1 MGHKKEGISP
11 TIKKK
16 IVLPTLNA
24 PNLTSAAAGASTTSA
39 PLKIKIPS
47 KSLHAQSASI
57 EERQRQQTNDGT
69 RKKHIF
75 LGKIPDDEEP
85 EAPIEEQFILRLMVP
100 EDVKQRFR
108 EKVRRQKFAPEDV
121 EIMFK
126 DSRRAI
132 FTFENQKYSARL
144 VDLPCIIEAQKT
156 FNNKQFYKV
165 ADICQMLIVESPI
178 DTQEEVHMFTEN
190 MASSSIDQFEWPDGL
205 TPPLKNVRNRRFRK
219 RISNKK
225 IEDIEKEVEKLLHD
239 DSLAEEVKIDWE
251 DAVDSETA
259 TPAALAESI
268 PEEADDFDAD
278 VVGED
283 DDYEA
288 EDFEDDMDI
297 EALQEYEQVLV
308 EGQTNIRDESE
319 NDELAQNDDITEEF
333 RRGLDQLSDDDSHD
347 SNAEDVEESD
357 ASETD
362 SEEENQEE
370 LNKLFTRQRELTAEV
385 TKLEGNLNK
394 KLSDLRGEINA
405 VMQGRIQNQVNT
417 LLTEIEQKKS
427 LLAEAAQRVTDIKEK
442 MESKVEA
449 LLANASN
456 NDPGQE

>member
-11 TIKKK
+11 TLKKK

-24 PNLTSAAAGASTTSA
+24 SNLSSAAAGTSTTSA

-47 KSLHAQSASI
+47 KSLHAQSAST

-108 EKVRRQKFAPEDV
+108 EKVRKQKFAPEDV

-165 ADICQMLIVESPI
+165 ADVCQMLIVESPI
-178 DTQEEVHMFTEN
+178 DTQEEVHLFTEN
-190 MASSSIDQFEWPDGL
+190 TASSSIDQFEWPDGL
-205 TPPLKNVRNRRFRK
+205 TPPLKNARNRRFRK
-219 RISNKK
+219 H
-225 IEDIEKEVEKLLHD
+225 IEKEVEKLLHD
-239 DSLAEEVKIDWE
+239 DSLAEEVKI
-251 DAVDSETA
+251 
-259 TPAALAESI
+259 
-268 PEEADDFDAD
+268 
-278 VVGED
+278 
-283 DDYEA
+283 
-288 EDFEDDMDI
+288 

-308 EGQTNIRDESE
+308 EGQANILDESE
-319 NDELAQNDDITEEF
+319 NDEFAQNDDITEEF
-333 RRGLDQLSDDDSHD
+333 RIGLDQLLEDDSHE
-347 SNAEDVEESD
+347 SNVEDVEESD

-370 LNKLFTRQRELTAEV
+370 LNKLFSSQRELTAEV
-385 TKLEGNLNK
+385 TKLEANLNK

-417 LLTEIEQKKS
+417 LLTEIEQKKT

-442 MESKVEA
+442 MESK
-449 LLANASN
+449 
-456 NDPGQE
+456 

>member
-11 TIKKK
+11 TSKKK

-24 PNLTSAAAGASTTSA
+24 STLTSAAVGASAASA

-47 KSLHAQSASI
+47 TS
-57 EERQRQQTNDGT
+57 DGT
-69 RKKHIF
+69 KKKHIF

-85 EAPIEEQFILRLMVP
+85 EAPVEEQFILRLLVP

-108 EKVRRQKFAPEDV
+108 EKVRKQTFVEDV

-178 DTQEEVHMFTEN
+178 DTQDEAHFFTEN
-190 MASSSIDQFEWPDGL
+190 TASSGIDQFEWPDGL

-259 TPAALAESI
+259 TPAALAESL
-268 PEEADDFDAD
+268 PEETEEYEL
-278 VVGED
+278 GED

-288 EDFEDDMDI
+288 ESQENDDMDM
-297 EALQEYEQVLV
+297 EGLQEFEQVLV
-308 EGQTNIRDESE
+308 EGQTSILDESE
-319 NDELAQNDDITEEF
+319 NDEHAQNDDITEEF
-333 RRGLDQLSDDDSHD
+333 RIGLDQLSDDDSQ
-347 SNAEDVEESD
+347 SNADDVEESD

-362 SEEENQEE
+362 SEEEDQEE
-370 LNKLFTRQRELTAEV
+370 LDKLFTRQRELTAELA
-385 TKLEGNLNK
+385 KLETNLNK
-394 KLSDLRGEINA
+394 KISDLRGEINA

-417 LLTEIEQKKS
+417 LLIDIEQKKT

-456 NDPGQE
+456 E

>member
-1 MGHKKEGISP
+1 MYSKPIRVAIGSKLDQSSHRSP
-11 TIKKK
+11 KTI
-16 IVLPTLNA
+16 VT
-24 PNLTSAAAGASTTSA
+24 
-39 PLKIKIPS
+39 IPS
-47 KSLHAQSASI
+47 KSLHAQSAGT
-57 EERQRQQTNDGT
+57 EERQRQQANDGT

-75 LGKIPDDEEP
+75 WGKLPDDEEP
-85 EAPIEEQFILRLMVP
+85 EAPIEEQFILRLLLP

-108 EKVRRQKFAPEDV
+108 EKVRKQKFAEDV

-178 DTQEEVHMFTEN
+178 DTQEEEYFFTEN
-190 MASSSIDQFEWPDGL
+190 TASSSIDQFEWPDGL
-205 TPPLKNVRNRRFRK
+205 TPPLKDVRNRRFRK

-259 TPAALAESI
+259 TPAALAESL
-268 PEEADDFDAD
+268 PEEAEEFEGD
-278 VVGED
+278 VLED

-288 EDFEDDMDI
+288 EEFEEFQEDVDI
-297 EALQEYEQVLV
+297 DALQEYEQVLA
-308 EGQTNIRDESE
+308 EGQSNMLDESD
-319 NDELAQNDDITEEF
+319 NDEQTQNDDITEEF
-333 RRGLDQLSDDDSHD
+333 RIGLDQLSDDDESQE
-347 SNAEDVEESD
+347 SNAEDGEESD

-362 SEEENQEE
+362 SEEDQEE
-370 LNKLFTRQRELTAEV
+370 LGKLFTKQRELTTEL
-385 TKLEGNLNK
+385 TKLEANLNK
-394 KLSDLRGEINA
+394 KISDLRGEINA
-405 VMQGRIQNQVNT
+405 VMQGRIQNQVNA
-417 LLTEIEQKKS
+417 LLTEIEQKKT

-456 NDPGQE
+456 SEIS

>member
-239 DSLAEEVKIDWE
+239 DSLAEEVKI
-251 DAVDSETA
+251 
-259 TPAALAESI
+259 
-268 PEEADDFDAD
+268 
-278 VVGED
+278 
-283 DDYEA
+283 
-288 EDFEDDMDI
+288 

-442 MESKVEA
+442 MESKKKQSVKKDVFENVKKNMEW
-449 LLANASN
+449 L
-456 NDPGQE
+456 